1 MDDFNVAE
9 ILNDASKAMPFKE
22 RDVIVYDDKL
32 AEQASEE
39 AKESARLKHE
49 SDLLLKSAL
58 HKGRLSKTS
67 PAKLAAKAKVTKSKV
82 YNAPFFD
89 VGFQDVL
96 DIYSY
101 VFDGL
106 SVKEALNQVGE
117 ENFNFRDGDIFA
129 NIVSRIEPHYAN
141 AALMQIEKH
150 GHATIDALRHK
161 GIYQRSAF
169 VGERR
174 LSEGLN
180 HLEASRNLVA
190 IVQSHELEI
199 AKLNADIDIVK
210 SLQQTT
216 VAVLDSTGL
225 VAWKRQVIV
234 KYSAGITQE
243 VIAIEVGKSLST
255 IKRVI
260 SLYKKGELI

>member
-1 MDDFNVAE
+1 MDDFNVKE
-9 ILNDASKAMPFKE
+9 IFNDASKAIPIKE

-32 AEQASEE
+32 AEEASQE
-39 AKESARLKHE
+39 AKESARLKRE
-49 SDLLLKSAL
+49 SDLLLKSAF

-67 PAKLAAKAKVTKSKV
+67 PEKLAAKANVAKPKV

-89 VGFQDVL
+89 IGFQNVL
-96 DIYSY
+96 DIYNY

-106 SVKEALNQVGE
+106 SVKEALNKVGE
-117 ENFNFRDGDIFA
+117 DSFNFKSGDVFA
-129 NIVSRIEPHYAN
+129 NTVGRFEPHYAN
-141 AALMQIEKH
+141 AALKEIESH
-150 GHATIDALRHK
+150 GHTVIDALRHK

-180 HLEASRNLVA
+180 HLEAARNLVA
-190 IVQSHELEI
+190 MVQSHEQEI
-199 AKLNADIDIVK
+199 TKLNTDIDNVK
-210 SLQQTT
+210 SLQQAT

-225 VAWKRQVIV
+225 VAWKRQVIE
-234 KYSAGITQE
+234 KYNVGITQE
-243 VIAIEVGKSLST
+243 LIAIEVDKSPST
-255 IKRVI
+255 VKRVI